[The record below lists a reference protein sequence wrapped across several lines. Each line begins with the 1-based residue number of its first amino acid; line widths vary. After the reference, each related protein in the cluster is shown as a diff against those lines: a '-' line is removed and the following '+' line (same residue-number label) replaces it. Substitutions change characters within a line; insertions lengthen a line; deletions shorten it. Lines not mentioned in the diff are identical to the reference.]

1 MTKNKELNNEIIK
14 GMAHRIREK
23 DEIFDFDLAR
33 IFGYTTKSL
42 NQQVR
47 RNLDRFK
54 EGSIFKLTG
63 EESKYI
69 LGENSQNDV
78 QGRKIATLNSGRGS
92 NIKYYPY
99 AFTIDGID
107 VLSTI
112 LYGDSIRDNYIKI
125 LNYFNKTNDI
135 VDSENLAKIID
146 NLDNS
151 LEIVRYENGEVSI
164 DISVSPSEE
173 TVWLTQSDMAT
184 IFETTKQ
191 NISSHIQSI
200 FESYKMLE
208 NSVVKKYLTT
218 ETVKN
223 VITRASDGKEYN
235 QGLQIHHLYIS
246 HIKIQVLHIV
256 V

>member
-1 MTKNKELNNEIIK
+1 MDKNKKEILTNEAIK
-14 GMAHRIREK
+14 NMVHRIREK
-23 DEIFDFDLAR
+23 DVMLDFDLAR
-33 IFGYTTKSL
+33 IFGYET
-42 NQQVR
+42 R
-47 RNLDRFK
+47 RFNENVKRNIEKFE
-54 EGSIFKLTG
+54 EGSIFQLTV
-63 EESKYI
+63 EESKNI
-69 LGENSQNDV
+69 LKSQIATSSATSSLDKNSQNDV

-99 AFTIDGID
+99 AFTIEGIE
-107 VLSTI
+107 VLSAI
-112 LYGDSIRDNYIKI
+112 LYGDSIKDNYIKI
-125 LNYFNKTNDI
+125 FNYFNKTNDI
-135 VDSENLAKIID
+135 VDNENLAKIID

-218 ETVKN
+218 DLDKF
-223 VITRASDGKEYN
+223 
-235 QGLQIHHLYIS
+235 
-246 HIKIQVLHIV
+246 
-256 V
+256 

>member
-1 MTKNKELNNEIIK
+1 M
-14 GMAHRIREK
+14 
-23 DEIFDFDLAR
+23 
-33 IFGYTTKSL
+33 
-42 NQQVR
+42 
-47 RNLDRFK
+47 
-54 EGSIFKLTG
+54 
-63 EESKYI
+63 
-69 LGENSQNDV
+69 
-78 QGRKIATLNSGRGS
+78 NSGRGS

-112 LYGDSIRDNYIKI
+112 LYGDSIKDNYIKI
-125 LNYFNKTNDI
+125 FNYFNKTNDI
-135 VDSENLAKIID
+135 V
-146 NLDNS
+146 DNS

-235 QGLQIHHLYIS
+235 TTYYNLDVIIPVGYRVNSKRYLNKTRWLIPS
-246 HIKIQVLHIV
+246 RFIV
-256 V
+256 